1 MDAKKDELKR
11 PVSASEWPDFFVPRE
26 LVDLTGGLIGR
37 PMAYKLADEI
47 GFVIGVNR
55 RGIEKRAFF
64 RWLLGDDNI
73 FVQALRDKESA
84 WTKFDG

>member
-11 PVSASEWPDFFVPRE
+11 PVPASEWPDFFAPRE

>member
-1 MDAKKDELKR
+1 MTEKLTR
-11 PVSASEWPDFFVPRE
+11 PVPASEWPDFFAPRD
-26 LVDLTGGLIGR
+26 LVKLTGGLIGR

-73 FVQALRDKESA
+73 FVRALGDEAAA

>member
-1 MDAKKDELKR
+1 MEEKVLTR
-11 PVSASEWPDFFVPRE
+11 PVPASEWPDFFAPRD
-26 LVDLTGGLIGR
+26 LVKLTGGLIGR
-37 PMAYKLADEI
+37 PMAYSLAGEI
-47 GFVIGVNR
+47 GFSIGVNR